1 VKDFIA
7 TIGER
12 GVMKTKVF
20 GLALMLSL
28 ATMLG
33 ACDGGGGEP
42 AGTKSSPAATTG
54 GEPADTGA
62 TPAATTAPM
71 ATTSPEATTS
81 PAATTAPMATTS
93 PEATTSPA
101 ATPKKP

>member
-1 VKDFIA
+1 MP

-33 ACDGGGGEP
+33 ACEGGGGP
-42 AGTKSSPAATTG
+42 TATPSSPAATAG

-62 TPAATTAPM
+62 TPT
-71 ATTSPEATTS
+71 ATTSPKATTS
-81 PAATTAPMATTS
+81 PTETTS
-93 PEATTSPA
+93 PKATTSPA

>member
-1 VKDFIA
+1 MP

-33 ACDGGGGEP
+33 ACEGGGGP
-42 AGTKSSPAATTG
+42 TATPSSPAATTG
-54 GEPADTGA
+54 GEPADTGTT
-62 TPAATTAPM
+62 TPT
-71 ATTSPEATTS
+71 ATTS
-81 PAATTAPMATTS
+81 PAATTS
-93 PEATTSPA
+93 PT

>member
-1 VKDFIA
+1 MKDFIA

-12 GVMKTKVF
+12 GVMKTRIF

-33 ACDGGGGEP
+33 ACDGGSEP
-42 AGTKSSPAATTG
+42 AGTTSSPAATTG

-71 ATTSPEATTS
+71 ATTSP
-81 PAATTAPMATTS
+81 AATTAPAATTS
-93 PEATTSPA
+93 PK
-101 ATPKKP
+101 ATPKKQ

>member
-1 VKDFIA
+1 MP

-33 ACDGGGGEP
+33 ACEGGGGP
-42 AGTKSSPAATTG
+42 TATPSSPAATTG
-54 GEPADTGA
+54 GEPADTGTT
-62 TPAATTAPM
+62 TPATTP
-71 ATTSPEATTS
+71 TS
-81 PAATTAPMATTS
+81 PATTP
-93 PEATTSPA
+93 TSPA